1 MKLWIARNT
10 DNTLLLFQ
18 SKPILE
24 NLNWDETLNEDYM
37 FIPEYL
43 YPEVTFEN
51 SPQEVEIKLVKE

>member
-10 DNTLLLFQ
+10 DNTLALFQ
-18 SKPILE
+18 SKPVLD
-24 NLNWDETLNEDYM
+24 LNWEETLNEDYM

-51 SPQEVEIKLVKE
+51 SPQLVEINLIKKE